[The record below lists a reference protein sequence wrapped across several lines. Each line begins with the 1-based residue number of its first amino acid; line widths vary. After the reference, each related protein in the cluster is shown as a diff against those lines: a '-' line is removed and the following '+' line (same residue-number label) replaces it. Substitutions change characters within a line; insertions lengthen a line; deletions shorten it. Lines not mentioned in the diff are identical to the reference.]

1 MKNKKNLLI
10 YPKNINFEFLGL
22 EFMRLH
28 QHGQGIISRSRCSH
42 PIEKHGF
49 PFIIDKYL
57 SEDFNNFQ
65 LTDFMF
71 LRAPGFHGP
80 FSTKFLSNKD
90 FEELDGK
97 KIEKRLLAVSYTHLT
112 LPTICSV

>member
-28 QHGQGIISRSRCSH
+28 KHGQGIISRSRCSH
-42 PIEKHGF
+42 SIEKHGF

-71 LRAPGFHGP
+71 LRATGFHGP
-80 FSTKFLSNKD
+80 FSSKFLSSKD
-90 FEELDGK
+90 LHSFSVSSK
-97 KIEKRLLAVSYTHLT
+97 FFKRLSVLANSKL
-112 LPTICSV
+112 

>member
-28 QHGQGIISRSRCSH
+28 KHGQGIISRSRCSH

-80 FSTKFLSNKD
+80 FS
-90 FEELDGK
+90 
-97 KIEKRLLAVSYTHLT
+97 VSYTHLT
-112 LPTICSV
+112 LPTRSYV

>member
-28 QHGQGIISRSRCSH
+28 KHGQGIISRSRCSH

-80 FSTKFLSNKD
+80 FSSKFLFQCST
-90 FEELDGK
+90 GQPMV
-97 KIEKRLLAVSYTHLT
+97 IGAAYT
-112 LPTICSV
+112 LPL